1 MSHHHLKLPPYQKRR
16 GHASSLSGKKQPVLG
31 LGMSGDQPYPV
42 FPEGVQPLEN
52 QVAGHTF
59 EQGTDIL
66 GLLKNLDDG
75 SILKPAGKVL
85 CGVRE
90 IKFYETI
97 QAATTEKDLV
107 PLKEFIPGYK
117 GHLKLPIDGKP
128 VEFIKLTDLTHGM
141 LEPCIMDVKIG
152 CRTWDPLATPE
163 KRKAEESKYQA
174 CKRNLGMC
182 IPGFQVYS
190 IVNGRRMRYG
200 KEYGKKL
207 TEVTVKDAFRKFLNA
222 DSGLC
227 RQLLMQFLS
236 DLWNIQKWARTQT
249 TYRLYSSSVLLVYDA
264 RRLKPVLQ
272 YQTKSLN
279 SSSAKLNNSSGN
291 LSGTSPAHSSGS
303 SSRPSSPTQVVP
315 AGHRLRGRTPA
326 ALLQNPKKPFDDEQ
340 LRRGTTSLTNADMK
354 AMRENYVFMRDNL
367 VGSYES
373 KVWASGRMIDFA
385 HAFPAEEPGT
395 IDTNYLQGIES
406 LVRIFEEF
414 LKECEAE
421 NAPKQGVA

>member
-315 AGHRLRGRTPA
+315 AGTDSGVEP
-326 ALLQNPKKPFDDEQ
+326 LQHYYKIQRSHSTMNNYEE
-340 LRRGTTSLTNADMK
+340 DMK

-373 KVWASGRMIDFA
+373 KVWASARMIDFA

>member
-1 MSHHHLKLPPYQKRR
+1 M
-16 GHASSLSGKKQPVLG
+16 
-31 LGMSGDQPYPV
+31 
-42 FPEGVQPLEN
+42 
-52 QVAGHTF
+52 
-59 EQGTDIL
+59 
-66 GLLKNLDDG
+66 LKNLDDG

-128 VEFIKLTDLTHGM
+128 VEFIKLADLTHGM

-207 TEVTVKDAFRKFLNA
+207 TEVTVKDGEMSFRN
-222 DSGLC
+222 
-227 RQLLMQFLS
+227 
-236 DLWNIQKWARTQT
+236 
-249 TYRLYSSSVLLVYDA
+249 
-264 RRLKPVLQ
+264 
-272 YQTKSLN
+272 
-279 SSSAKLNNSSGN
+279 
-291 LSGTSPAHSSGS
+291 
-303 SSRPSSPTQVVP
+303 
-315 AGHRLRGRTPA
+315 
-326 ALLQNPKKPFDDEQ
+326 
-340 LRRGTTSLTNADMK
+340 
-354 AMRENYVFMRDNL
+354 
-367 VGSYES
+367 
-373 KVWASGRMIDFA
+373 
-385 HAFPAEEPGT
+385 
-395 IDTNYLQGIES
+395 
-406 LVRIFEEF
+406 
-414 LKECEAE
+414 
-421 NAPKQGVA
+421 